1 MNKFNNRYRIE
12 SSRLQNWDYGWN
24 ASYFITICTANR
36 KLYFGDIIF
45 DNGDDLSPIH
55 IIQLSEI
62 GKLVHQF
69 WLEIPNK
76 FPFVRLDEFVIM
88 PNHVHGILV
97 IDKPNDGIHDVDRR
111 DGRDAINRVST
122 GKLKKPKKT
131 INNVTESK
139 NIGGITG
146 NKNPMLHEN
155 LSRVIRWYKGRTT
168 FESRKIHVDFGWQAG
183 FHDHIIRS
191 PIAHKRIRRYIR
203 NNPKNWNCDRLKE
216 K

>member
-12 SSRLQNWDYGWN
+12 SSRLQDWDYGWN

-36 KLYFGDIIF
+36 KLYFGDIII
-45 DNGDDLSPIH
+45 NNNLRPIN
-55 IIQLSEI
+55 IMQLSEI
-62 GKLVHQF
+62 GELVHQF
-69 WLEIPNK
+69 WLEIPNQ
-76 FPFVRLDEFVIM
+76 FPFIRLDEFVIM

-97 IDKPNDGIHDVDRR
+97 IDKPNDGIYDIDRC
-111 DGRDAINRVST
+111 DGREAINRLST
-122 GKLKKPKKT
+122 K
-131 INNVTESK
+131 SK

-183 FHDHIIRS
+183 FYDHIIRN
-191 PIAHKRIRRYIR
+191 PIAYKRIRRYIR
-203 NNPKNWNCDRLKE
+203 NNPENWNCDRLKE

>member
-12 SSRLQNWDYGWN
+12 SSRLQDWDYGWN

-36 KLYFGDIIF
+36 KLYFGDIII
-45 DNGDDLSPIH
+45 NNNLRPIN
-55 IIQLSEI
+55 IMQLSEI
-62 GKLVHQF
+62 GELVHQF
-69 WLEIPNK
+69 WLEIPNQ
-76 FPFVRLDEFVIM
+76 FPFIRLDEFVIM

-97 IDKPNDGIHDVDRR
+97 IDKPNDGIHDVVQR
-111 DGRDAINRVST
+111 DGRDAINRVS
-122 GKLKKPKKT
+122 
-131 INNVTESK
+131 TESK

-183 FHDHIIRS
+183 FYDHIIRN
-191 PIAHKRIRRYIR
+191 PIAYKRIRRYIR
-203 NNPKNWNCDRLKE
+203 NNPENWNCDRLKE